1 MSDIHYSGKHLALT
15 VTGSNRQQKLDWD
28 STASET
34 KQNTFYVSFNFF
46 LKLRNEGCEQNDQK
60 KKSRNGKFP

>member
-15 VTGSNRQQKLDWD
+15 VTGSNRQQNWIEIAQLQ
-28 STASET
+28 
-34 KQNTFYVSFNFF
+34 KQNRTLFMFGLIFF

-60 KKSRNGKFP
+60 KKQKW